1 MKVLAIA
8 NQKGGCGKTT
18 VSINL
23 SSCLSMQGKKTLLVD
38 MDPQGHCALGLAVPE
53 EQIEKNIHDV
63 LTSTEEKPVT
73 LGQVIW
79 QIGKNFDLAPSNVEL
94 AAFEQEFAGIAGR
107 ELRLKT
113 VLEAVAEKYD
123 YCIIDCPPSVSL
135 LTFNALMA
143 ADGVII
149 PVETGYFSV
158 HGLSK
163 QLETLELLQRQ
174 CGRQFTVKVLANLY
188 DVRTKLGR
196 EMLGD
201 LRKRFGELMFQSYV
215 NFNTKIREGA
225 SLGQAI
231 SEYDPSSS
239 GYKDFNKLS
248 IEVIKTFEKEAQ
260 PITSLKIEATQIR
273 DDLMA
278 KADELSRRAEALLQ
292 ESASVLGQEPKAIQ
306 NADTEKKLDLVYGVS
321 RTDDGLRFVAHYP
334 EAKQVAVAGDFNNWS
349 AIDTPMSRIEGGR
362 FGDWEVSVP
371 VTAGRYRY
379 RLVVD
384 GVWQQDPNNDYVE
397 SNPYGE
403 LNSVVEV

>member
-18 VSINL
+18 VAINL

-63 LTSTEEKPVT
+63 LSGTDEKNVAI
-73 LGQVIW
+73 GQIVW

-94 AAFEQEFAGIAGR
+94 AAFEQEFAGVAGR

-113 VLEAVAEKYD
+113 ILDTVAEKYD
-123 YCIIDCPPSVSL
+123 YCIIDCPPAVSL

-163 QLETLELLQRQ
+163 QLETLNLLQQQ
-174 CGRQFTVKVLANLY
+174 CNRQFTVKVLANLY

-201 LRKRFGELMFQSYV
+201 LRKRFGEIMFQSYV

-231 SEYDPSSS
+231 SEYDPASS
-239 GYKDFNKLS
+239 GFKDFNKLS
-248 IEVIKTFEKEAQ
+248 IEIIKTFEKEAQ
-260 PITSLKIEATQIR
+260 PITSMKIEATQIR

-278 KADELSRRAEALLQ
+278 KADELSKRAEALLQ
-292 ESASVLGQEPKAIQ
+292 ESTSVLGQEPTAVQ
-306 NADTEKKLDLVYGVS
+306 NADTEKKLDLVYGVTK
-321 RTDDGLRFVAHYP
+321 TDGALKFIAHYP

-349 AIDTPMSRIEGGR
+349 AVATPMSRIEGDR
-362 FGDWEVSVP
+362 FGDWEATVP

-379 RLVVD
+379 RLIVD
-384 GVWQQDPNNDYVE
+384 DIWQQDPHNDYVE